1 MYTYREQLEL
11 LKPIRIR
18 DGETKRIDC
27 PFCGGRGTFTLSNK
41 DGRKVWNC
49 YKASCPTSGSVATE
63 MSLDTI
69 KRRLSGISAATSSR
83 PLTAVPYLLSDPRH
97 HDAVIRYLELVGSM
111 EAYEQGLI
119 DIKYAPAEN
128 RVLFFFHH
136 KLGAVGRALDG
147 RKPKWKAYGDV
158 SGLLTV
164 GSGRTAIVVED
175 AASACSVARLPICSG
190 CALLGTTVSVAQK
203 AQLLAYTK
211 VVIALDKD
219 ASRKAIELRTKLD
232 GLVDVRVALLD
243 EDLKYLSVDAIGR
256 TLKL

>member
-49 YKASCPTSGSVATE
+49 YKASCPSSGSVATE

-69 KRRLSGISAATSSR
+69 KRRLSGTLATATR
-83 PLTAVPYLLSDPRH
+83 PLTAIPSLLSDPRH
-97 HDAVIRYLELVGSM
+97 HDAVIRYLELVGSL

-175 AASACSVARLPICSG
+175 AASACSVARLPLCSG
-190 CALLGTTVSVAQK
+190 CALLGTSVSVIQK
-203 AQLLAYTK
+203 AQLRTYSK
-211 VVIALDKD
+211 VIIALDKD
-219 ASRKAIELRTKLD
+219 ASRKAIEMRTKLE
-232 GLVDVRVALLD
+232 GLIDVRIALLD
-243 EDLKYLSVDAIGR
+243 EDLKYLTVDNVIR

>member
-63 MSLDTI
+63 MSMDTI
-69 KRRLSGISAATSSR
+69 KRRLSGTLADASR
-83 PLTAVPYLLSDPRH
+83 PLVSLPTLLSDPRH
-97 HDAVIRYLELVGSM
+97 HDAVIRYLELVGSL